1 MSFHRATLR
10 RRRKQE
16 NHIRERPLRCDNPAA
31 SNRLE
36 PHEANPQSIRMN
48 VQQSPDS
55 LKGQILIAMP
65 GMGDPR
71 FDHSV
76 IYLCAHSGEGAM
88 GLILNKPASDLEL
101 PSLMEQIGITPTDK
115 MRKMPIRFG
124 GPVEHGRGF
133 VLHSADYSNNNS
145 TLQVNDTFAMTA
157 TLDILEDI
165 AKGGGPDTCL
175 LALGYA
181 GWGPGQLEKELQA
194 NGWLTGDAGPE
205 LIFDPNVE
213 GMWSQALH
221 SIGIDPSMLSSVGGR
236 A

>member
-1 MSFHRATLR
+1 
-10 RRRKQE
+10 
-16 NHIRERPLRCDNPAA
+16 
-31 SNRLE
+31 
-36 PHEANPQSIRMN
+36 MN

>member
-1 MSFHRATLR
+1 
-10 RRRKQE
+10 
-16 NHIRERPLRCDNPAA
+16 
-31 SNRLE
+31 
-36 PHEANPQSIRMN
+36 MN

-115 MRKMPIRFG
+115 MRQMPIRFG

-133 VLHSADYSNNNS
+133 VLHSADYSNNDS
-145 TLQVNDTFAMTA
+145 TLRVNDTFGMTA

-181 GWGPGQLEKELQA
+181 GWGPGQLEQELQA
-194 NGWLTGDAGPE
+194 NGWLTSDAGPE

-213 GMWSQALH
+213 GMWSQALQG
-221 SIGIDPSMLSSVGGR
+221 IGIDPSMLSSVGGR

>member
-1 MSFHRATLR
+1 
-10 RRRKQE
+10 
-16 NHIRERPLRCDNPAA
+16 
-31 SNRLE
+31 
-36 PHEANPQSIRMN
+36 MN

-145 TLQVNDTFAMTA
+145 TLQVNDTFGMTA

-181 GWGPGQLEKELQA
+181 GWGPGQLEQELQA

>member
-1 MSFHRATLR
+1 MT
-10 RRRKQE
+10 
-16 NHIRERPLRCDNPAA
+16 
-31 SNRLE
+31 
-36 PHEANPQSIRMN
+36 
-48 VQQSPDS
+48 VQHAPDS

-88 GLILNKPASDLEL
+88 GLILNKPASDLDL

-145 TLQVNDTFAMTA
+145 TLQVNDTFGMTA

-181 GWGPGQLEKELQA
+181 GWGPGQLEQELQA

>member
-1 MSFHRATLR
+1 
-10 RRRKQE
+10 
-16 NHIRERPLRCDNPAA
+16 
-31 SNRLE
+31 
-36 PHEANPQSIRMN
+36 MN

-145 TLQVNDTFAMTA
+145 TLQVNDTFGMTA

-181 GWGPGQLEKELQA
+181 GWGPGQLEQELQA
-194 NGWLTGDAGPE
+194 NGWLTSDAGPE

>member
-1 MSFHRATLR
+1 MQT
-10 RRRKQE
+10 
-16 NHIRERPLRCDNPAA
+16 
-31 SNRLE
+31 
-36 PHEANPQSIRMN
+36 PHTPQT
-48 VQQSPDS
+48 

-88 GLILNKPASDLEL
+88 GLILNKPAPDLDL
-101 PSLMEQIGITPTDK
+101 HSLMQQVGITPTDK

-133 VLHSADYSNNNS
+133 VLHSADYASNAS
-145 TLQVNDTFAMTA
+145 TLRVNEAFGMTA
-157 TLDILEDI
+157 TMDILEDI

-181 GWGPGQLEKELQA
+181 GWGPGQLEAELQA
-194 NGWLTGDAGPE
+194 NGWLTCDAGPE
-205 LIFDPNVE
+205 LIFDPNVG
-213 GMWSQALH
+213 GMWRAALRRL
-221 SIGIDPSMLSSVGGR
+221 GIDPSMLSSVGGR